1 MQIQSCF
8 RARVMFGSLLVF
20 ALSAMPTLAETVAPE
35 APVNESEKTPPTLT
49 QPAPSG
55 TGPRLNQPPPIT
67 NQAEWKNA
75 VAQTLRRRAARLT
88 RTPELRELDGE
99 FKVTISFSLSPEGNA
114 SEVKIVSSSGQPL
127 VDAAAQKIFA
137 DEIKFPAF
145 THDMNKSEPMKLTA
159 PLQFMLEKPE
169 APPEPA
175 EQPAV
180 DTAPKAP

>member
-1 MQIQSCF
+1 MQAQSGF
-8 RARVMFGSLLVF
+8 RAGAVFGSVVLV
-20 ALSAMPTLAETVAPE
+20 ALFAMPSLAETVAPA
-35 APVNESEKTPPTLT
+35 APVTQPEQAPLT
-49 QPAPSG
+49 QAAPSG
-55 TGPRLNQPPPIT
+55 TGPRLNQPRPIT

-75 VAQTLRRRAARLT
+75 VAQTLKRRAGRLT
-88 RTPELRELDGE
+88 RSPELRELDGE

-114 SEVKIVSSSGQPL
+114 SDVKIVSSSGQPL

-145 THDMNKSEPMKLTA
+145 TADMNKSEPMKLTA
-159 PLQFMLEKPE
+159 PLQFMLEKPA

-175 EQPAV
+175 A